1 MTNYLDTN
9 SAVEQYAKMAFNAK
23 GDTTKFANDWKD
35 NLEDHGVMV
44 TEDLNEEDILPK
56 KIIGSIQD
64 TIKQDNV
71 FAQFTPVFN
80 IDAGSL
86 VVDPSD
92 HINEVYGHTRNAD
105 KKLQSVT
112 LQSRDIL
119 PKAIY
124 KLQRLDHMTYLKG
137 GALVQW
143 VLTELPKWVL
153 RRLSQAI
160 LVGGVVNEDG
170 SKFDAVKPIIGD
182 AWAQKSSLASN
193 ASADTLKTQ
202 LLTDVATVDA
212 TNPVIFVNP
221 KTWVKLATSGDAWS
235 VAMLNGSLDLGGK
248 LVKTNLLDDTHPYVI
263 VDPSQYL
270 IGFSGSGIETLTAFQ
285 ITQNSQYIESRA
297 YVAGTL
303 MRPGVA
309 IYAETGAATH

>member
-1 MTNYLDTN
+1 MTDFLNTT
-9 SAVEQYAKMAFNAK
+9 SAVEQYATLAFQAK
-23 GDTTKFANDWKD
+23 GDTAKFSNTWKD
-35 NLEDHGVMV
+35 ALEDHGVTI
-44 TEDLNEEDILPK
+44 TEDLNEQDILPK
-56 KIIGSIQD
+56 KIIGSIHDAIQSD
-64 TIKQDNV
+64 TV
-71 FAQFTPVFN
+71 FSQFSPVFN
-80 IDAGSL
+80 IDPGTL

-92 HINEVYGHTRNAD
+92 HLSETYGHKPLAD
-105 KKLQSVT
+105 KKLQQVT
-112 LQSRDIL
+112 LQTRDIM

-124 KLQRLDHMTYLKG
+124 KLQRMDHMTYLKG

-143 VLTELPKWVL
+143 VLSELPKYVL
-153 RRLSQAI
+153 KRISQAI
-160 LVGGVVNEDG
+160 LVGGVVNEDS
-170 SKFDAVKPIIGD
+170 SKFDAIKPIVGD
-182 AWAQKSSLASN
+182 DWATKSSIAAN

-248 LVKTNLLDDTHPYVI
+248 LVKTNILDDTHPYVI
-263 VDPSQYL
+263 VDPAQYL
-270 IGFSGSGIETLTAFQ
+270 IGFSGSGIETLAAFQ

-309 IYAETGAATH
+309 IYAETGAGK